1 MGWLMVA
8 GGAPM
13 IVIVLFGLVALFA
26 AARFAYRPDR
36 AQLPWLVGLCLAV
49 LFSIPA
55 GVAAD
60 LAAVAVN
67 VPNNPELAESPQ
79 LGLIVLV
86 GFGESMAPA
95 ILGFG
100 LLLVVALVAT
110 VGLRR
115 LVTA

>member
-36 AQLPWLVGLCLAV
+36 AQLPWLGGLCASV

-67 VPNNPELAESPQ
+67 VPNTPELADSPQ
-79 LGLIVLV
+79 LALIVLA

-100 LLLVVALVAT
+100 LLSVVALVAS

-115 LVTA
+115 MGGA